1 MRKIMVL
8 AGGNDQAALIQELRT
23 KFKDLEVIL
32 IDFAPNVVASKYA
45 DKHIVESTM
54 DLHKVK
60 EIAIA
65 EKVDYILTAC
75 GDQPLLTMA
84 LVSDELGLPC
94 YLSKKQVLNL
104 TNKMYMKKLM
114 MEYNIPTSKFKTFT
128 SKDELDITGL
138 TYPLVVKP
146 VDSNGSK
153 GVRKVM
159 NDAELH
165 EFIKDAF
172 RFTLTDTVIVE
183 EFNEGIEISADFYVI
198 DGKAH
203 KVMWCQLNKFQV
215 NDSTQIIYQSVI
227 PPVLSGKSSAALNEI
242 ANKIAKAYEVNNS
255 PLLIQ
260 AIVNK
265 DDVRVIEF
273 SARLGGGAKYKT
285 IHNVTGFNVLKA
297 NLESMLG
304 EVPDLNIYDS
314 GRYYSRCHI
323 YLTGGKFM
331 AIEGLD
337 ELLKNGTIR
346 EYVLTRP
353 FGVNVNTPTSSSD
366 RVASVFIEANDQMDL
381 NRKVKIAI
389 STLKVLDEN
398 GNDILKRDMYI

>member
-1 MRKIMVL
+1 MVL
-8 AGGNDQAALIQELRT
+8 AGGNDQAALIQELRL
-23 KFKDLEVIL
+23 KFKYVEVIL
-32 IDFAPNVVASKYA
+32 IDFAPNVVAAKYA

-54 DLHKVK
+54 DLQKVK

-65 EKVDYILTAC
+65 EKVDFIMTAC

-84 LVSDELGLPC
+84 VVSEELGLPC

-114 MEYNIPTSKFKTFT
+114 QENGIPTSKFKTFT
-128 SKDELDITGL
+128 SKDKLETTDL
-138 TYPLVVKP
+138 TYPMVVKP

-153 GVRKVM
+153 GVRKVL

-165 EFIKDAF
+165 EYAKDAF
-172 RFTLTDTVIVE
+172 KFTLTDTVIVE
-183 EFNEGIEISADFYVI
+183 EFNEGFEISADYYVI
-198 DGKAH
+198 DGEAQ
-203 KVMWCQLNKFQV
+203 KVMWCQLNKYQV

-227 PPVLSGKSSAALNEI
+227 PPSLSAKASATLDEI
-242 ANKIAKAYEVNNS
+242 ATKIAKAFEVNNS

-260 AIVNK
+260 AIVNG

-285 IHNVTGFNVLKA
+285 IQNVTGFNVLKA

-304 EVPDLNIYDS
+304 EVPNLKIADS
-314 GRYYSRCHI
+314 GKCHSRCHI
-323 YLTGGKFM
+323 YLTGGKFV

-337 ELLKNGTIR
+337 ELVNNGVIK

-353 FGVNVNTPTSSSD
+353 YGVTVNPPTSSSD
-366 RVASVFIEANDQMDL
+366 RVASVFIEANDHVDL
-381 NRKVKIAI
+381 DKKVKIAI
-389 STLKVLDEN
+389 NTLKVLDEN